1 MIDNQDLKITCY
13 FCFEDFE
20 VDLFIQEDFTGHNVE
35 FYDCSVCCNPNK
47 LSYEVYDG
55 EITSLNIS
63 DGNE

>member
-1 MIDNQDLKITCY
+1 MVNNLERKVTCY

-20 VDLFIQEDFTGHNVE
+20 VDLLVQEDFSGHNVE
-35 FYDCSVCCNPNK
+35 FYDCSICCNPNK

-55 EITSLNIS
+55 EIASLVIS